1 VDLGGAA
8 GQVAA
13 TDGPANQGP
22 AFPHATGDATRGL
35 QVFRYETFGNEG
47 FWTDA
52 VRLPQGI
59 VAAGLTP
66 KQVLQF
72 GLSVDLDALGDTL
85 KASLATEVGASGLDG
100 PMLNDPATTL
110 ALLDANAVIGLVV
123 HDTDADGTLDVAKG
137 DKVGLSCASCHSITD
152 QALAGLPN
160 GGGIGHRIDG
170 LAQTNLDL
178 GHILAAAAN
187 SRALFPLLQLR
198 LAARNNTSVGRA
210 PDAAAITADSTED
223 DVDAYLTN
231 PAFYPVGTFD
241 ALPDGVGGPT
251 QIPPLFRTDFSAP
264 YGSAGQVA
272 RLDNFN
278 NFVYTTV
285 FDPTVL
291 VTGDGI
297 NFLKASAGAD
307 AAAEIADS
315 YQRVLTATGV
325 RGPAATT
332 VGTGFPFVT
341 ATLPAGTTAGTEP
354 APTGRRVDEQ
364 KLRDLS
370 AYTDGLHSPIGT
382 ASDSVAVT
390 RGRDAFRT
398 AGCIACH
405 NVSQARRVPSLV
417 VPELTVFPGYMP
429 TVIAARPATAPY
441 RLTDY
446 SAIQDDPAS
455 SFDDDVVVADASP
468 RGEVRGAAL
477 PLLMDL
483 GRKTTFLHDA
493 SVTTLDTLLD
503 SGRGATAPHP
513 FYADMRARTDII
525 EFLKSLEDTR

>member
-1 VDLGGAA
+1 
-8 GQVAA
+8 VAA

-22 AFPHATGDATRGL
+22 AFPHATGDATRGQ

-52 VRLPQGI
+52 VKIPQGI
-59 VAAGLTP
+59 VAANLSPRQILG
-66 KQVLQF
+66 F
-72 GLSVDLDALGDTL
+72 GLSVDVDALGDTL
-85 KASLATEVGASGLDG
+85 KAALTMEVGALGLDG
-100 PMLNDPATTL
+100 PLLNDKATTL

-123 HDTDADGTLDVAKG
+123 RDTDADGTLDVAKG

-152 QALAGLPN
+152 QALAGLSD

-170 LAQTNLDL
+170 LAPTNLDL
-178 GHILAAAAN
+178 GQILAAGAN
-187 SRALFPLLQLR
+187 SRALFPLLQIQ
-198 LAARNNTSVGRA
+198 LAAHNGTSVGRA
-210 PDAAAITADSTED
+210 QSAITADSSED
-223 DVDAYLTN
+223 DVDSYLTN
-231 PAFYPVGTFD
+231 RAFYPIGTFD
-241 ALPDGVGGPT
+241 AVPDGVGGPT

-264 YGSAGQVA
+264 YGSSGQIA

-291 VTGDGI
+291 VTADGI
-297 NFLKASAGAD
+297 NFLKASVGAD
-307 AAAEIADS
+307 AAAEIADG
-315 YQRVLTATGV
+315 YQKVLTATGV

-341 ATLPAGTTAGTEP
+341 AALPAGTTAGSEA

-382 ASDSVAVT
+382 ATDSVAVT
-390 RGRDAFRT
+390 RGRDAFRA

-405 NVSQARRVPSLV
+405 NVSQARRVPSIV
-417 VPELTVFPGYMP
+417 IPELTVFPGYMP

-446 SAIQDDPAS
+446 SAIADDPGS
-455 SFDDDVVVADASP
+455 TFDDDVVVADASP

-493 SVTTLDTLLD
+493 SVSTLDTLLD
-503 SGRGATAPHP
+503 SARGATAPHP
-513 FYADMRARTDII
+513 FYADMRARTDIV